1 MYTMQNSHFIFFF
14 NVMWKMPTLVKNE
27 LYDKRDDN
35 IFSIVNFP
43 FICNNIPTAPAY
55 RVYIS

>member
-1 MYTMQNSHFIFFF
+1 MQNSHFIFFF

>member
-1 MYTMQNSHFIFFF
+1 MQNSHFIFFF

-43 FICNNIPTAPAY
+43 FICSNIPTAPAY